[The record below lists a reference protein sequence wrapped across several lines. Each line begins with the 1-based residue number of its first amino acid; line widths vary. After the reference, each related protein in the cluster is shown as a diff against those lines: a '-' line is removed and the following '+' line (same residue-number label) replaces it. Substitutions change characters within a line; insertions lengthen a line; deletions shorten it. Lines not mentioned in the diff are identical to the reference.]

1 MAVKLIGKQICK
13 KYVVVFIC
21 LLIIGNL
28 AQGTVLCFGADGH
41 IELEYAFHKCCDHP
55 VHSCASE
62 QNQLS
67 SEPGHEKGRHCEP
80 CVDVPFF
87 FGLAKITCMP
97 EKIIATLLA
106 TATNV
111 IFVAEKP
118 SFSAYNSISNT
129 LKTTSYFTPLRTVI
143 LLV

>member
-1 MAVKLIGKQICK
+1 MCK

-41 IELEYAFHKCCDHP
+41 IELEYAFHKCCDHQ
-55 VHSCASE
+55 VHSSATG

-67 SEPGHEKGRHCEP
+67 REAGHEKDKHCEP
-80 CVDVPFF
+80 CVDIPISI
-87 FGLAKITCMP
+87 GLAKIFHTP
-97 EKIIATLLA
+97 KRLNPTFPVP
-106 TATNV
+106 ATNV
-111 IFVAEKP
+111 IVLIDNLI
-118 SFSAYNSISNT
+118 FSAYNSISNT
-129 LKTTSYFTPLRTVI
+129 LETTSYFTPLRTVI